1 VGLVPL
7 PNCKFAK
14 PSFWYYLHQKVKSTN
29 GNLASTGIEFSGRF
43 MKIHELVDKL
53 LADIVNVLQLT
64 RRLES
69 SNIFSGCQLK
79 GFRRKARRAHDY
91 IYFSSIHANN
101 EIRIESICYLA
112 SGELNSRHPKFSRTN
127 IRYFPPPVSS
137 FYVRGRAM
145 PHAVLRR
152 PLTA

>member
-1 VGLVPL
+1 
-7 PNCKFAK
+7 
-14 PSFWYYLHQKVKSTN
+14 
-29 GNLASTGIEFSGRF
+29 

-79 GFRRKARRAHDY
+79 GFRRKATRAHDY

-112 SGELNSRHPKFSRTN
+112 SGELNSRHPEFSRTN
-127 IRYFPPPVSS
+127 IRYFPPPVSF

-152 PLTA
+152 PLTAETRVQFQASPCGICGGQSSSFLHCQYHSTSPPYTVINL